1 MPSCSVS
8 SPRSWLRPERTRLLS
23 RGLLAAL
30 LCVLVACAPEESV
43 PLRLATSPWLGTEP
57 LFLARDLGL
66 LPPEQVKLV
75 ELTDVPQVVSALL
88 DGAVDAAAVTL
99 PEALRII
106 ERHAGFKVVLVAD
119 SCDGADVLIAQS
131 EIADLASLAGKRIGL
146 DDSALS
152 AHVLNRALET
162 AGLALR
168 DIRIV
173 TLSPDEQAEAFAAR
187 RIDALVS
194 YDPTLARVHELGGHV
209 LFDTTQIPVE
219 ISDVILVRT
228 DRDPVW
234 LARRARELL
243 AGWFGAVDYL
253 AQQPAEAAARIAPR
267 VGFDPALV
275 TAALAKTHFPDRA
288 QNARHLAADPPGYVA
303 IAERVKSTLID
314 TQAVA
319 PALDPSTLFDP
330 VLAGKIYR

>member
-8 SPRSWLRPERTRLLS
+8 SLRSWLRSDRLRQLC
-23 RGLLAAL
+23 RGLCAAL
-30 LCVLVACAPEESV
+30 LLALVACAPEESV

-66 LPPEQVKLV
+66 LPPEQVKLI

-99 PEALRII
+99 AEALRIT
-106 ERHAGFKVVLVAD
+106 ERHTGFKIVLVAD
-119 SCDGADVLIAQS
+119 YCNGADVLIAQP
-131 EIADLASLAGKRIGL
+131 DLPDVASLAGKRIGL

-152 AHVLNRALET
+152 AHVLSRALET
-162 AGLALR
+162 GGLERA
-168 DIRIV
+168 DIHIV
-173 TLSPDEQAEAFAAR
+173 TLSPDEQSAAFAAR

-194 YDPTLARVHELGGHV
+194 YDPTLARVRELGGHV
-209 LFDTTQIPVE
+209 LFDTTQIPAE

-228 DRDPVW
+228 DRDPAW
-234 LARRARELL
+234 LARHTRELL
-243 AGWFGAVDYL
+243 AGWFGAIDYL
-253 AQQPAEAAARIAPR
+253 ARQPAEAAARIAPR
-267 VGFDPALV
+267 VGFEPALV
-275 TAALAKTHFPDRA
+275 TAALAKTQFPDRA
-288 QNARHLAADPPGYVA
+288 QNARHLAADPPGYIA

-319 PALDPSTLFDP
+319 PALDTSTLFDP
-330 VLAGKIYR
+330 VLARQIYR